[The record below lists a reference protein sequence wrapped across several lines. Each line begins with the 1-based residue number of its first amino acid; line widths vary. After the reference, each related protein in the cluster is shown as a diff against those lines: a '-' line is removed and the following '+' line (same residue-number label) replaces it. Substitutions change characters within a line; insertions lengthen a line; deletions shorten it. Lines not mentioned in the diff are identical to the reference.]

1 MEKRYGSQ
9 SKRAQAIG
17 DLDFRASQSEI
28 SLACLDFL
36 TIRLLV
42 LASRAK
48 RTSGRKPPQAIDP
61 PNKEEVYFVLSGLGI
76 VSVEAFKSNICSEDR
91 VEFSRNAFPLA
102 IPLNK

>member
-1 MEKRYGSQ
+1 MLLASNAQQNSRAETYQPEDSSVEKRYGSQ

-61 PNKEEVYFVLSGLGI
+61 PNKEEVYFVLSG
-76 VSVEAFKSNICSEDR
+76 
-91 VEFSRNAFPLA
+91 
-102 IPLNK
+102 